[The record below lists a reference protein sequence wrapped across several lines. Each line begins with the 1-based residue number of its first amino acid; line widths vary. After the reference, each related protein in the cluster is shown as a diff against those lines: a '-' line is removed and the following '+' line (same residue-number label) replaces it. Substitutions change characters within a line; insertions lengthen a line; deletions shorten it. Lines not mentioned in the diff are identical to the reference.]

1 MFYFAKI
8 KGDFLWSFLLQ
19 VWSPMEHK
27 RIKKKTIAEGRVQ
40 KRTFLI
46 INFVLFYA
54 NASVFNPLF
63 SLYFILKRR
72 GLYQVKKQR

>member
-8 KGDFLWSFLLQ
+8 KGDFIWRFLLQ

-27 RIKKKTIAEGRVQ
+27 RIKKKLLQ

-46 INFVLFYA
+46 IKFVLFYA